1 VYCHE
6 PLTGPVAV
14 SMRDAEA
21 QEVKQ
26 WLLAELDEMAS
37 PAGLEVHV
45 QIRRGSPAHELA
57 ALAAALRADALVIGA
72 PTRFWHHVAGSV
84 PGWLA
89 RHASCPVIVIP

>member
-1 VYCHE
+1 VYCQE
-6 PLTGPVAV
+6 PLTGAVAV

-26 WLLAELDEMAS
+26 WLLAELDEMAN
-37 PAGLEVHV
+37 PAGVQVHV
-45 QIRRGSPAHELA
+45 QIRRGSPAQELS
-57 ALAAALRADALVIGA
+57 ALAAELSADALVIGA
-72 PTRFWHHVAGSV
+72 PARFWHHLAGSV